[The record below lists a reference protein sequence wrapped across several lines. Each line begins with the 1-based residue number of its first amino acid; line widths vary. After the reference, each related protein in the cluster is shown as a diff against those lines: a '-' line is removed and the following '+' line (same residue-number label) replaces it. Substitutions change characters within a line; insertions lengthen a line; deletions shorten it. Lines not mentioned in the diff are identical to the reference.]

1 MEERRKYPRKEL
13 KAEARIPTGA
23 FAEAFRCQV
32 LNISPAGAR
41 VDATDIALPAQF
53 KLLLDKQ
60 AGVLRNCSVIWRNAF
75 TVNIGTLRRQPVRNR
90 YFNTTTV

>member
-1 MEERRKYPRKEL
+1 MQIERRKYPRKDL

-41 VDATDIALPAQF
+41 VDAADIALPAQF
-53 KLLLDKQ
+53 KLLLDRQ
-60 AGVLRNCSVIWRNAF
+60 AGILRTCQVIWRNAY
-75 TVNIGTLRRQPVRNR
+75 TVGVR
-90 YFNTTTV
+90 FLPSAVS

>member
-1 MEERRKYPRKEL
+1 MQIERRKYPRKDI

-23 FAEAFRCQV
+23 FAEAFRCHV

-41 VDATDIALPAQF
+41 VDATDIALPGQF

-60 AGVLRNCSVIWRNAF
+60 AGILRTCTIVWRKGFTAGVKFLPSV
-75 TVNIGTLRRQPVRNR
+75 VS
-90 YFNTTTV
+90 